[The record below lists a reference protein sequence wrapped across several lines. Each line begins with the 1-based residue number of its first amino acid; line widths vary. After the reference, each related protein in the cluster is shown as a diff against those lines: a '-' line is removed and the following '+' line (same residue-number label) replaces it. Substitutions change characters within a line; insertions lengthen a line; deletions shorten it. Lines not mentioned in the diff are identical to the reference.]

1 LRSAGLTWGIGAA
14 RYVISYETP
23 ITRHPHPSKKL
34 ARRPLRVEIFRLP
47 GRTRWS
53 LAVLSDDSPSIVW
66 STDFATDHEA
76 YAEFCRRLEK
86 EGIPS
91 LLEQ

>member
-1 LRSAGLTWGIGAA
+1 MSENDDGEIEFSPLCGSLTEAGRTA
-14 RYVISYETP
+14 
-23 ITRHPHPSKKL
+23 
-34 ARRPLRVEIFRLP
+34 RVEIFRLP

-53 LAVLSDDSPSIVW
+53 LAAFSGESRSIVW
-66 STDFATDHEA
+66 SDDFSTDREA

-86 EGIPS
+86 EGMAS